1 MKQNNL
7 KKQQETLRNKFLK
20 KGVKMIS
27 PETIFFSNDTK
38 IGKNVTI
45 GPFAMIKSNAV
56 IGDNVSIGYNPNTNI
71 AFCSQ
76 REISGL
82 QNPNYFSLLEL
93 SEANTK
99 IHHLDFGYFESNL
112 ESLTWKYQ

>member
-45 GPFAMIKSNAV
+45 DPYVV
-56 IGDNVSIGYNPNTNI
+56 IGKKVDIKNNVKIYFLT
-71 AFCSQ
+71 F
-76 REISGL
+76 L
-82 QNPNYFSLLEL
+82 VVFLNYFVSFAIWLIV
-93 SEANTK
+93 K
-99 IHHLDFGYFESNL
+99 
-112 ESLTWKYQ
+112 